1 MPNSLSFFLTTTQM
15 RSRSKTVT
23 RRLRCKLK
31 PGELFWAVVK
41 KQGLKKGEKVERIV
55 LCRCLKN
62 DPSVLNGPD
71 LTIADVAR
79 EGFPE
84 MSPDPAGNLISG
96 KPWAI
101 REYRH
106 CSPTGVRSIRFYIA
120 EVAAGTADHIGL
132 SGKWEKWTT
141 TLKLFESED
150 EAREFVGRMP
160 NGC

>member
-84 MSPDPAGNLISG
+84 MSPVEFVAMFVKHMKCAAD
-96 KPWAI
+96 
-101 REYRH
+101 EE
-106 CSPTGVRSIRFYIA
+106 VRR
-120 EVAAGTADHIGL
+120 VAF
-132 SGKWEKWTT
+132 E
-141 TLKLFESED
+141 FVESE
-150 EAREFVGRMP
+150 AAA
-160 NGC
+160 